1 MPRVDVILRNCIEAA
16 EVEYIWARGSGVPDP
31 VIELVSFD
39 PQHPHTIGL
48 AVWDRPELA
57 RSMDLR
63 STGAA
68 AALREA
74 PPDGCPFTIVVA
86 TSESVR
92 IFHRPKPGPA

>member
-1 MPRVDVILRNCIEAA
+1 MPRVDVILRYCIEAA
-16 EVEYIWARGSGVPDP
+16 EIEYLRARGRGVPDP
-31 VIELVSFD
+31 VIELVSID
-39 PQHPHTIGL
+39 LQHPHTIGL
-48 AVWDRPELA
+48 KVWDRPEMA

-92 IFHRPKPGPA
+92 IFHRPVPCPA